1 MSDNAWFIVLMIL
14 IIFRG
19 DINLIVRA
27 LVKRWSK

>member
-1 MSDNAWFIVLMIL
+1 MSNDAWFYVIVLA

-19 DINLIVRA
+19 DINLLVRA